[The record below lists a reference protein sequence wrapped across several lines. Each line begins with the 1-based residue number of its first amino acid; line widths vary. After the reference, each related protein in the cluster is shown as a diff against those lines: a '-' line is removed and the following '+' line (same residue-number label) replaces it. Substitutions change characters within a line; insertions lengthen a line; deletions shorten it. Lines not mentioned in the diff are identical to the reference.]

1 MVFYIH
7 LISPGSV
14 GLHLNAHKAG
24 GFDFGQERGPRGV
37 ASHVY
42 TLSKVNQE
50 ERAAVTTEHH
60 IWVTTVWEG
69 GTVNRST
76 TLHQSL

>member
-1 MVFYIH
+1 MAFYIH

-24 GFDFGQERGPRGV
+24 GFDFGQKRGPWGI
-37 ASHVY
+37 AGHVY

-50 ERAAVTTEHH
+50 KRAAVTTEHH
-60 IWVTTVWEG
+60 IRVTAIW
-69 GTVNRST
+69 
-76 TLHQSL
+76 

>member
-1 MVFYIH
+1 MAIYIH

-24 GFDFGQERGPRGV
+24 GFDFGQERGPWGI
-37 ASHVY
+37 AGHVY

-50 ERAAVTTEHH
+50 KRAVVTTENH
-60 IWVTTVWEG
+60 IRVTAIW
-69 GTVNRST
+69 
-76 TLHQSL
+76 